1 MTTESRASSSE
12 QAAQKMTPGTASST
26 STEGQ
31 KQTISPAERW
41 LLIRENAYARAQRR
55 GFVGGNPF
63 EEWLQAEEEIDA
75 QYETDF
81 RGVFSLTDAE
91 EINEQFKSVFAVY
104 GLDHLSVDALLEKHR
119 EGMEKLAAF
128 NRNLID
134 STSELANQ
142 QTAVVQEAITE
153 GMKTL
158 QSVAQGWVSTDGVT
172 KQADLSMKAIENALS
187 HVKALTASVAR
198 TPLMC
203 SIYPPV
209 RKQDRDEEGK
219 S

>member
-1 MTTESRASSSE
+1 MTTKNRASSSE
-12 QAAQKMTPGTASST
+12 QAAQKTTPDKAAST
-26 STEGQ
+26 PPGGH
-31 KQTISPAERW
+31 KHAISPAERW
-41 LLIRENAYARAQRR
+41 LLIRENAYARAQQR

-63 EEWLQAEEEIDA
+63 EEWLQAEEEVDA
-75 QYETDF
+75 QYDTDF

-91 EINEQFKSVFAVY
+91 EITKQFKSVFAVY

-119 EGMEKLAAF
+119 DGMEKLAAF

-142 QTAVVQEAITE
+142 QTAVVQEAVRE

-158 QSVAQGWVSTDGVT
+158 QSVAQGWVSTEGVT

-187 HVKALTASVAR
+187 HVKSVTASVAKA
-198 TPLMC
+198 PLVC
-203 SIYPPV
+203 SLYPPAH
-209 RKQDRDEEGK
+209 KKDRDEE

>member
-1 MTTESRASSSE
+1 MITESRASSSE
-12 QAAQKMTPGTASST
+12 QAPQKTTPDTASST
-26 STEGQ
+26 LTEGQ

-41 LLIRENAYARAQRR
+41 LLIRENAYVRAQRR
-55 GFVGGNPF
+55 GFVGGTPF

-75 QYETDF
+75 RYQTDF

-91 EINEQFKSVFAVY
+91 EINTQFKSVFAVY

-203 SIYPPV
+203 SIYPSV
-209 RKQDRDEEGK
+209 HKQDRDEEHK